1 MRYLFL
7 GLSLGLGAGI
17 SPGPL
22 LALVISTSLSRGFR
36 AGARVALTPLITDTI
51 TISAS
56 LLVVHAIPT
65 RIAGLLGMVGGVY
78 VIWLG
83 VDALRTRIEQDT
95 SLAERSDPLARGV
108 LVNLLSPHPWL
119 FWIVVGSPILLAAWS
134 DSALYCAAFLVSFFL
149 MLIGTKVVIAAVV
162 AQGREHLSARNLL
175 TAQRLSGA
183 LLIVAGVLLVLGF
196 AQQLLG

>member
-65 RIAGLLGMVGGVY
+65 RIAALLGMFGGVY

>member
-1 MRYLFL
+1 
-7 GLSLGLGAGI
+7 
-17 SPGPL
+17 
-22 LALVISTSLSRGFR
+22 
-36 AGARVALTPLITDTI
+36 
-51 TISAS
+51 
-56 LLVVHAIPT
+56 
-65 RIAGLLGMVGGVY
+65 
-78 VIWLG
+78 
-83 VDALRTRIEQDT
+83 
-95 SLAERSDPLARGV
+95 V

>member
-36 AGARVALTPLITDTI
+36 AGARVAFTPLITDTI

-65 RIAGLLGMVGGVY
+65 RIAALLGMVGGVY